1 MLFIPYSPCHTQ
13 PTATPEALS
22 LPGLLFERTCYPF
35 RIPHPPFGVRVQ
47 MAQRTMPFRRVV
59 IRTNGVRCR
68 SSVLFVWF
76 RIQRL
81 SQLTWDQFRG
91 SSFIAIAVSCAPY
104 SIPSSGNRAI
114 TPWLRNLN
122 SASIRD
128 ISGSP
133 AIRSRDRIR
142 VTGYYIKTAI
152 RNYVTIKLCPQS
164 PRKCILLG

>member
-1 MLFIPYSPCHTQ
+1 MGKVIPHSP
-13 PTATPEALS
+13 PTA
-22 LPGLLFERTCYPF
+22 
-35 RIPHPPFGVRVQ
+35 VQ

-59 IRTNGVRCR
+59 IRTNGIE
-68 SSVLFVWF
+68 VLFVWF

-81 SQLTWDQFRG
+81 SQLTWDPFRG

-104 SIPSSGNRAI
+104 CIPSSGHRAI
-114 TPWLRNLN
+114 TPRLRNLN

-142 VTGYYIKTAI
+142 VTGYYINAI